1 MQKMKPN
8 WPALILSP
16 TLALA
21 NLSVVY
27 ALVTPSCQRQSTG
40 AMQWLTAAS
49 LLLSLL
55 FTFIAWRNARTLQ
68 APPESDAAGGRPHF
82 LALVAGMVGLLSSLV
97 LFAMWVPQWVLSPCA
112 A

>member
-1 MQKMKPN
+1 MMPN

-16 TLALA
+16 TLALT
-21 NLSVVY
+21 NLGMVY
-27 ALVTPSCQRQSTG
+27 ALVTPSCRAQSTG

-55 FTFIAWRNARTLQ
+55 FTFFAWRNSRTLP

-97 LFAMWVPQWVLSPCA
+97 LLVMWLPQWVLSPCA

>member
-1 MQKMKPN
+1 MMPN
-8 WPALILSP
+8 WPALIVSP
-16 TLALA
+16 TLALL
-21 NLSVVY
+21 NLSAVY
-27 ALVTPSCQRQSTG
+27 ALVAPSCNSQSTG

-55 FTFIAWRNARTLQ
+55 LTWLAWRNTRRLP

-82 LALVAGMVGLLSSLV
+82 LALVGSMVGLLSSLV

>member
-1 MQKMKPN
+1 MMPN

-16 TLALA
+16 TLALS
-21 NLSVVY
+21 NLSAVY
-27 ALVTPSCQRQSTG
+27 ALVTPSCHSQSTG

-55 FTFIAWRNARTLQ
+55 FTFAAWRNTRRVP
-68 APPESDAAGGRPHF
+68 APPESDAASGRPHF
-82 LALVAGMVGLLSSLV
+82 LALVGSMVGLLSSLV

>member
-1 MQKMKPN
+1 MLPN

-16 TLALA
+16 TLALL
-21 NLSVVY
+21 NLTAIY
-27 ALVTPSCQRQSTG
+27 ALVTPSCHRQSTG

-55 FTFIAWRNARTLQ
+55 FTFIAWRNARRLG
-68 APPESDAAGGRPHF
+68 APPESDAASGRAHF
-82 LALVAGMVGLLSSLV
+82 LALVGSMVGLLSSLV
-97 LFAMWVPQWVLSPCA
+97 LFVMWMPQWILSPCA

>member
-1 MQKMKPN
+1 MMPN

-16 TLALA
+16 TLALL
-21 NLSVVY
+21 NLSAVY
-27 ALVTPSCQRQSTG
+27 ALVTPSCRSQSTG

-55 FTFIAWRNARTLQ
+55 FTLIAWRNTRRLP
-68 APPESDAAGGRPHF
+68 APLESDAAAGRPHF
-82 LALVAGMVGLLSSLV
+82 LAQVASMVGLLSSLV

>member
-1 MQKMKPN
+1 MMPN

-16 TLALA
+16 TLALT

-27 ALVTPSCQRQSTG
+27 ALVTPSCRGQTTA
-40 AMQWLTAAS
+40 AMHWLTALS
-49 LLLSLL
+49 LLMSLL
-55 FTFIAWRNARTLQ
+55 FTFFAWRNTRALP

-97 LFAMWVPQWVLSPCA
+97 LLAMWLPQWILSPCA
-112 A
+112 